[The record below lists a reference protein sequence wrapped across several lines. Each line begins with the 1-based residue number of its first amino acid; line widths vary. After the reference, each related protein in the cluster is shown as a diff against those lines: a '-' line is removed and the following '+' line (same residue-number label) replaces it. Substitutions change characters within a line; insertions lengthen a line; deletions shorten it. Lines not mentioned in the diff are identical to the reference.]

1 MSFSSFLNEFVILF
15 NNKYTITLGIGLM
28 RINEFTATDDL
39 EEAPVGMMKR
49 AAQGLGSKV
58 LNKIP
63 GAKNKAANLA
73 GKADLSDTANNLYK
87 EFSKF
92 IGTQGKNIKQ
102 ATGEELDAF
111 LKSKKAV
118 VQGIPSGVLTKP
130 QINDVLMKAAKDAM
144 AKQAGANIQQP
155 GGDQAAQDD
164 ATGEPA
170 QSEPSAGGKI
180 EFTPNQPVMFTNK
193 AGQTVQ
199 ATVVGKSEDG
209 DESKV
214 SVKGA
219 KGQTFN
225 VSRDKLVDPKTKKPF
240 KPGAAP
246 KSAPATSGKVPAKLQ
261 KQINALNPKQ
271 KQELAALL

>member
-1 MSFSSFLNEFVILF
+1 
-15 NNKYTITLGIGLM
+15 M
-28 RINEFTATDDL
+28 RIDEFSYRDDL
-39 EEAPVGMMKR
+39 DEAPVGMLKR
-49 AAQGLGSKV
+49 AAQGVGSKV

-87 EFSKF
+87 EFSQF

-144 AKQAGANIQQP
+144 AKQQGADIQQP
-155 GGDQAAQDD
+155 GGGSAD

-170 QSEPSAGGKI
+170 QAAGDKI
-180 EFTPNQPVMFTNK
+180 EFKPDQPVMFTNK
-193 AGQTVQ
+193 RGQTIQ
-199 ATVVGKSEDG
+199 GTIAGKSQDG

-225 VSRDKLVDPKTKKPF
+225 IPRDKLVDPATKKPF

-246 KSAPATSGKVPAKLQ
+246 AAAPKAVKVPANIQ
-261 KQINALNPKQ
+261 KQIDALTPEQ
-271 KQELAALL
+271 KQELVALL

>member
-1 MSFSSFLNEFVILF
+1 
-15 NNKYTITLGIGLM
+15 M

-49 AAQGLGSKV
+49 AAQGIGSKV

-63 GAKNKAANLA
+63 GAGNKAANLA

-144 AKQAGANIQQP
+144 AKQAGAAIAQP
-155 GGDQAAQDD
+155 G
-164 ATGEPA
+164 
-170 QSEPSAGGKI
+170 
-180 EFTPNQPVMFTNK
+180 
-193 AGQTVQ
+193 Q
-199 ATVVGKSEDG
+199 ATAPVDANKDGKDDKTG
-209 DESKV
+209 KPIPKQKAQTP
-214 SVKGA
+214 VKI
-219 KGQTFN
+219 
-225 VSRDKLVDPKTKKPF
+225 
-240 KPGAAP
+240 
-246 KSAPATSGKVPAKLQ
+246 PANLQ
-261 KQINALNPKQ
+261 KKINALNPKQ

>member
-1 MSFSSFLNEFVILF
+1 
-15 NNKYTITLGIGLM
+15 M
-28 RINEFTATDDL
+28 RIDEFTATDDL
-39 EEAPVGMMKR
+39 DEAPVGMIKR
-49 AAQGLGSKV
+49 AAQGIGSKV

-87 EFSKF
+87 EFNKF
-92 IGTQGKNIKQ
+92 LGTQGKNIKQ

-118 VQGIPSGVLTKP
+118 VPGIPSGVLTKP
-130 QINDVLMKAAKDAM
+130 QINDVLMKASKDAM
-144 AKQAGANIQQP
+144 AQQQGADIQQP
-155 GGDQAAQDD
+155 GGGAPAASNDANGDGKDD
-164 ATGEPA
+164 ATGEPVQA
-170 QSEPSAGGKI
+170 EPAAAGGKI

-193 AGQTVQ
+193 RGQTVQ

-225 VSRDKLVDPKTKKPF
+225 IPRDKLVDPKTKKPF

-246 KSAPATSGKVPAKLQ
+246 KSAPAAGSTKIPAKLQ
-261 KQINALNPKQ
+261 QQIDALTPEQ
-271 KQELAALL
+271 KQELVALL

>member
-1 MSFSSFLNEFVILF
+1 
-15 NNKYTITLGIGLM
+15 M
-28 RINEFTATDDL
+28 RIDEFTATDDL
-39 EEAPVGMMKR
+39 DEAPVGMMKR
-49 AAQGLGSKV
+49 AAQGIGSRV

-87 EFSKF
+87 EFNKF
-92 IGTQGKNIKQ
+92 LGTQGKNINQ
-102 ATGEELDAF
+102 ASGEELDAF

-118 VQGIPSGVLTKP
+118 VPGIPSGVLTKP

-144 AKQAGANIQQP
+144 AKQQGADIQQP
-155 GGDQAAQDD
+155 GGGQAAQNDANGDGKDD
-164 ATGEPA
+164 ATGEPV
-170 QSEPSAGGKI
+170 QSEPAAGGKI

-193 AGQTVQ
+193 RGQTVQ

-225 VSRDKLVDPKTKKPF
+225 VSRDKLLDPATKKPF

-246 KSAPATSGKVPAKLQ
+246 AAKPAAPKIPKNIQTQLD
-261 KQINALNPKQ
+261 ALTPEQ
-271 KQELAALL
+271 KQELVALL

>member
-1 MSFSSFLNEFVILF
+1 
-15 NNKYTITLGIGLM
+15 M

-49 AAQGLGSKV
+49 AAQGIGSKV

-63 GAKNKAANLA
+63 GAGNKAANLA

-144 AKQAGANIQQP
+144 AKQAGAAIAQAD
-155 GGDQAAQDD
+155 GDGKDGKPVQA
-164 ATGEPA
+164 EPA
-170 QSEPSAGGKI
+170 GDEI

-193 AGQTVQ
+193 RGQTVQ
-199 ATVVGKSEDG
+199 GTIAGKSEDG

-214 SVKGA
+214 SVKGS

-225 VSRDKLVDPKTKKPF
+225 IPRDKLLDPTTKKPF
-240 KPGAAP
+240 KQGAVPAATKPGAV
-246 KSAPATSGKVPAKLQ
+246 KIPANLQ
-261 KQINALNPKQ
+261 KKINALNPKQ